1 MQCRPYF
8 PTPASCHD
16 ALSMAE
22 DGYWNKSLIQKIGV
36 SRRLG
41 RRLTRRRERP
51 EMVEHSLPAVMDHR
65 DDG

>member
-1 MQCRPYF
+1 MQRYPPKF

-22 DGYWNKSLIQKIGV
+22 DGYWNKSLIHKMG
-36 SRRLG
+36 SERRL
-41 RRLTRRRERP
+41 RRSTLCEVKP
-51 EMVEHSLPAVMDHR
+51 EMVNKGLSAVMDHR